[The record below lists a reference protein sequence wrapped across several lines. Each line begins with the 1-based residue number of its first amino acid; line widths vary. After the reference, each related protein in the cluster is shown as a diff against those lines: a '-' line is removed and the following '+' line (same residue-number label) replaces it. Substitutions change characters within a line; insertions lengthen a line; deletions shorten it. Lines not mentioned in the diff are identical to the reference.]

1 MAVSNVTIV
10 SMRKHPPAFALLWLA
25 LAWSLYGQD
34 MELKAR
40 SMLKGTLPIG
50 FPTEILDAGFAVI
63 ELTIINKGE
72 SSKEVSPDTILTW
85 SPKKKRLSRVLPSK
99 IMPRMMKFYRGQNRI
114 GGDIYTGSSL
124 PPGGNSGGV
133 TAGSRAR
140 SYSVVAIQQLRIIL
154 EGYQLKKGALEGGE
168 SIQGYIYVKSKKRGV
183 QLAGGKVEIDQT
195 SAVIE

>member
-10 SMRKHPPAFALLWLA
+10 PMRKRPPVFALVWLA

-40 SMLKGTLPIG
+40 SMSKGVLPIG

-72 SSKEVSPDTILTW
+72 SLKEVSPDLILTW
-85 SPKKKRLSRVLPSK
+85 SPKKKRLSRVPPSK
-99 IMPRMMKFYRGQNRI
+99 IIPKMMKFYRGRNRI

-124 PPGGNSGGV
+124 PPRGNAGGA

-140 SYSVVAIQQLRIIL
+140 SYSVVAVQQLRVIL
-154 EGYQLKKGALEGGE
+154 EGYQLKEGSLEGGE
-168 SIQGYIYVKSKKRGV
+168 SIQGYIYVKSKKRSA
-183 QLAGGKVEIDQT
+183 QLSGGKVELAQI